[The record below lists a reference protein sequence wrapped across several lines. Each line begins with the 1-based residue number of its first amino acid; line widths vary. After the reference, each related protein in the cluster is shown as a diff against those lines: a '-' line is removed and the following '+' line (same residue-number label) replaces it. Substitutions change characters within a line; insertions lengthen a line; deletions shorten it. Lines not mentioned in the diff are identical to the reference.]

1 MDIRE
6 QAPVVAVVAAG
17 GVLGASA
24 RYAATLAWPTAPGA
38 FPWTVF
44 LVNAVGCA
52 AIGLLM
58 VFATEAPTAPHPLL
72 RPFLGTGFCGGF
84 TTFSTYALD
93 TRGLFGA
100 GSPVEGVLYLG
111 GTLVTALAAVVGG
124 VAAGRALW
132 VRREPA

>member
-1 MDIRE
+1 MGIRE
-6 QAPVVAVVAAG
+6 QAPAVAAVAAG

-24 RYAATLAWPTAPGA
+24 RYGATLAWPTAPGT

-44 LVNAVGCA
+44 LVNALGCA

-58 VFATEAPTAPHPLL
+58 VFATEAPRTPHPLL

-111 GTLVTALAAVVGG
+111 GTLVTALAAVVAG